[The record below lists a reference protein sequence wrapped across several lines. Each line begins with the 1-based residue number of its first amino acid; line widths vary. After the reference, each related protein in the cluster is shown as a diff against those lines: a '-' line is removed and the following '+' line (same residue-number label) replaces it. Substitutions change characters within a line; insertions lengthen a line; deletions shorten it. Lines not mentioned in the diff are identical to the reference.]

1 MGRNL
6 LDSRRSS
13 MSEEVIKQQL
23 EARKA
28 VSSALLERAML
39 ENAIVQKT
47 ASDIQLNLEMDKY
60 IRR

>member
-13 MSEEVIKQQL
+13 MSDEVIKQQL

-60 IRR
+60 RRR

>member
-60 IRR
+60 RRR